1 MNVNLLPLVQ
11 GAGAVAL
18 AVVAFSFALTWPS
31 VVGTIQ
37 AFRSER
43 IRLLGF
49 VGLGLAMLASAALL
63 YLVPGLLLRDELALL
78 ISFPLGATWV
88 IAAIALIVR
97 GMLLEGAARVISY
110 SFAVVSVS
118 GLAAGIASA
127 LCAQHRIADTITP
140 TGAFL
145 LALTAV
151 AGVVFWSNSVDRM
164 ARA

>member
-97 GMLLEGAARVISY
+97 GMLLDGAARVISY

-118 GLAAGIASA
+118 GLGAGIASA

>member
-31 VVGTIQ
+31 LTGTIQ
-37 AFRSER
+37 GFRSER
-43 IRLLGF
+43 IRLAAF
-49 VGLGLAMLASAALL
+49 VGLGVAMIASAGLL
-63 YLVPGLLLRDELALL
+63 YLVPGLLLRDELTLL
-78 ISFPLGATWV
+78 IAFPLAATWM
-88 IAAIALIVR
+88 IAAVALIVR
-97 GMLLEGAARVISY
+97 GLLLEGASRVISY

-118 GLAAGIASA
+118 GLAAGIVSA
-127 LCAQHRIADTITP
+127 LCAQHRIPDTITP